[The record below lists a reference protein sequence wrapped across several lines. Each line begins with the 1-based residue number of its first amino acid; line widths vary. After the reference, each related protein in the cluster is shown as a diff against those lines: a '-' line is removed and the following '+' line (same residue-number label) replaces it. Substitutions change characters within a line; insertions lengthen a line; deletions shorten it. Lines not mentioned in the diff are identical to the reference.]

1 LGRARILV
9 ADDHEEVRN
18 TIVRLLKRQF
28 VVVGAVAD
36 GPAFLEAVDRL
47 KPDLCVL
54 DISMPNMSGIE
65 VAHRIKQSDSRIR
78 IVFLSLHD
86 DRSGHWRRGIR
97 NEGKNGRRPVV
108 CNQRGSGWSPV
119 LSFYMSCLGQTS
131 LRTVCAEASAAT
143 PQEERSTDTCLRDEW
158 AETCDGDARPIR
170 TTQVG
175 RSKRD
180 ARILTFTET
189 NR

>member
-86 DRSGHWRRGIR
+86 DCDFKTAALATGAEGYVTKARMGGDLLFAIR
-97 NEGKNGRRPVV
+97 EVLAGRRFCP
-108 CNQRGSGWSPV
+108 
-119 LSFYMSCLGQTS
+119 
-131 LRTVCAEASAAT
+131 
-143 PQEERSTDTCLRDEW
+143 
-158 AETCDGDARPIR
+158 
-170 TTQVG
+170 
-175 RSKRD
+175 
-180 ARILTFTET
+180 FT
-189 NR
+189 

>member
-65 VAHRIKQSDSRIR
+65 VAHPVTPRRLRFQDC
-78 IVFLSLHD
+78 
-86 DRSGHWRRGIR
+86 RSGHWRRGIR